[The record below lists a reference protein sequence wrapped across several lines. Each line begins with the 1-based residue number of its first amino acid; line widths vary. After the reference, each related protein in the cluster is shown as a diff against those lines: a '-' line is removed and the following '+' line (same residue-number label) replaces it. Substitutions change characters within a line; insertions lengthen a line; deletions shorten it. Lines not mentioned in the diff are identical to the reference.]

1 MTEYGFMKLAHEISS
16 DIARTEERSTG
27 IDTRRRTCV
36 AMTEKAYREVEAA
49 ADALRMKMIGGF
61 GCKCE
66 TICGYPVRIIKTEDD
81 APVVWVMR
89 EIEGRF
95 FNEPEE
101 GADEGRTA
109 AAAKP

>member
-27 IDTRRRTCV
+27 IDTRRRTCI

-61 GCKCE
+61 GCKCG
-66 TICGYPVRIIKTEDD
+66 TICGYPIRIIKTEDD
-81 APVVWVMR
+81 APGVWVMR

-95 FNEPEE
+95 FNAPEE
-101 GADEGRTA
+101 ETE
-109 AAAKP
+109 